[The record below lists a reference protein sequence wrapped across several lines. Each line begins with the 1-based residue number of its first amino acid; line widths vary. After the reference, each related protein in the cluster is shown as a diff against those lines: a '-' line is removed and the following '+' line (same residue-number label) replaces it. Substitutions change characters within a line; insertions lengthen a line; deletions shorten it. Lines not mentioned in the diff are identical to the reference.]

1 MSHYIERS
9 SKGWNC
15 MSGKRYSVE
24 RFAYIFKTAVKF
36 KKTTGEYP
44 LPSHLSDIALVTFK
58 VANKAIIFVAGNSKS
73 LHKPRG
79 HTYSGKGSLKLS
91 MIDQFFLLS
100 LYNKEPTIYM
110 YSYVKNSTI
119 FFRNEHKYYK

>member
-44 LPSHLSDIALVTFK
+44 LPSHLSDIALVSFK
-58 VANKAIIFVAGNSKS
+58 VAKKQLYLYQATVSLCTNLGDIYILWKGFLETII
-73 LHKPRG
+73 
-79 HTYSGKGSLKLS
+79 
-91 MIDQFFLLS
+91 D
-100 LYNKEPTIYM
+100 
-110 YSYVKNSTI
+110 
-119 FFRNEHKYYK
+119 